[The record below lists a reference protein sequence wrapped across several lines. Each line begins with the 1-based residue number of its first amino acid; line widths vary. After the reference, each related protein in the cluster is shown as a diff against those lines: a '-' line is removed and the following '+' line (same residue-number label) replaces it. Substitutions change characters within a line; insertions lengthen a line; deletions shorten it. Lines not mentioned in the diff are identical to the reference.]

1 MYIPHTLFPCT
12 GLRIRIERVHVRHE
26 FILVEKMY
34 KLSAMEFHSI
44 DQENGVVDTG
54 NNRRS
59 GIWKAASTIPGQI
72 IR

>member
-1 MYIPHTLFPCT
+1 
-12 GLRIRIERVHVRHE
+12 
-26 FILVEKMY
+26 MY

-72 IR
+72 IC